1 METTEHYGTIRL
13 AHIEDAVRKPTHE
26 GAANTSVYLRVGL
39 RVLVHRFDDCL
50 EGVKKICPE
59 IGAPRA
65 VSSVGLR
72 EVGLRLQREP
82 NGHSLLVRR
91 DRMEDQGS
99 AEVGSSE

>member
-13 AHIEDAVRKPTHE
+13 EHIEDAVRKPTHE
-26 GAANTSVYLRVGL
+26 GAANISVYLRVGL
-39 RVLVHRFDDCL
+39 RD
-50 EGVKKICPE
+50 
-59 IGAPRA
+59 
-65 VSSVGLR
+65 
-72 EVGLRLQREP
+72 VGLRLQREP